1 MSAPV
6 LPGNRFADL
15 KAYLKKVGFSF
26 EKRPHQE
33 FLARAPGL
41 VVSLYESGKVVIAGR
56 DRTLERE
63 VRWYLGKLG
72 AAGAAL
78 PGKLDAVK
86 GRTRIGTDEAGKGD
100 YFGPLV
106 VAGALVSAGA
116 EERLNALAVRDSKKI
131 SDGRVAK
138 MAPLVKRAL
147 GAGNWEVLRIDPAR
161 YNRLHEEMG
170 DMNAVLAWAHARL
183 IENMLLARTD
193 CRLAVVDEFSA
204 KAFRGAL
211 MEKGRDIEVVQSIG
225 GERDLAVAAASVLA
239 RFEFLRALEE
249 LGAGHG
255 MVLPKGASAV
265 ENGACEFVRRHGAER
280 LGLVAKLHFRTT
292 RKVLAKGRGDE

>member
-6 LPGNRFADL
+6 LPGNRFADF

-41 VVSLYESGKVVIAGR
+41 VVSLYSSGKVVIAGK

-106 VAGALVSAGA
+106 VAAVLLAPETEEKMKALG
-116 EERLNALAVRDSKKI
+116 VRDSKKL
-131 SDGRVAK
+131 SDKRVGE
-138 MAPLVKRAL
+138 MAPLVKRAA
-147 GAGNWEVLRIDPAR
+147 GAGGWEVLRIDPPK
-161 YNRLHEEMG
+161 YNALHEEMG
-170 DMNAVLAWAHARL
+170 DQNAVLAWGHSRL
-183 IENMLLARTD
+183 IENALAAHAD

-204 KAFRGAL
+204 RSLLRAL
-211 MEKGRDIEVVQSIG
+211 KEKGRDIEVVQSSG
-225 GERDLAVAAASVLA
+225 GERDMAVAAASVLA
-239 RFEFLRALEE
+239 RAAFLERLAAMGEE
-249 LGAGHG
+249 HG
-255 MVLPKGASAV
+255 MDFPKGASAV
-265 ENGACEFVRRHGAER
+265 EGAARGFVSSRGAAS

-292 RKVLAKGRGDE
+292 KKVLGP